1 MINVWGSVNEP
12 KNERLKSLMIVDK
25 LLVGTF
31 HDIELE
37 QALLVLI
44 WKRDSLVNER
54 CVQIGPAIIAR

>member
-1 MINVWGSVNEP
+1 
-12 KNERLKSLMIVDK
+12 MIVDK

-37 QALLVLI
+37 QALLILI
-44 WKRDSLVNER
+44 WKRDSLVNEQ